1 LEKERNNER
10 RKVDKN
16 ANKLIESK
24 KEEVWMVGGWMD
36 NGRGIHRWV

>member
-10 RKVDKN
+10 RKIDKN

-24 KEEVWMVGGWMD
+24 KEEVWMVVGWKA
-36 NGRGIHRWV
+36 GQGQRLG